1 MANTTFPVFASN
13 QDAIARSDGLL
24 VNYDVLQ
31 AMQGELAQL
40 YSQNQPFP
48 HIVIDN
54 FLPQSTIARLLAEY
68 PTDNNLPVWNDATHR
83 DKETG
88 EYVQK
93 EKRNIRDVMRMP
105 PTFRQLVW
113 ELNSHYFLDFLA
125 AMTGIKN
132 LIPDPKLRGAGIH
145 QIGRGG
151 FLKIHADFASHREF
165 SLDRRLNLL
174 IYLND
179 NWLEEYGGS
188 LELWDKDMLG
198 PPERV
203 LPILNRCVIFSTTA
217 KSYHGHPHPL
227 TCPEGVYRKS
237 LALYYYTNGRPVEEA
252 VPGFETHWRELPDSY
267 KNAGSGA
274 D

>member
-1 MANTTFPVFASN
+1 MDLKQMANTNFPVFASN
-13 QDAIARSDGLL
+13 KDAVARSDGLL

-54 FLPQSTIARLLAEY
+54 FLPQNTIARLLAEY

-113 ELNSHYFLDFLA
+113 ELNSHYFLGFLSK
-125 AMTGIKN
+125 MTGIGN
-132 LIPDPKLRGAGIH
+132 LIPDPNLRGAGIH
-145 QIGRGG
+145 QIGNGG
-151 FLKIHADFASHREF
+151 FLKVHADFTTHREF
-165 SLDRRLNLL
+165 GVDRRLNFLL
-174 IYLND
+174 YLNE
-179 NWLEEYGGS
+179 NWSEEYGGK
-188 LELWDKDMLG
+188 LQLWDKDMQG
-198 PPERV
+198 PPKEV
-203 LPILNRCVIFSTTA
+203 LPILNRCVVFTTTA
-217 KSYHGHPHPL
+217 TSFHGHPRPL

-237 LALYYYTNGRPVEEA
+237 LALYYYTNGRPEGEA
-252 VPGFETHWRELPDSY
+252 DPVFATIWRDVPEGYR
-267 KNAGSGA
+267 
-274 D
+274 